1 VLILIVK
8 DELIEFCL
16 MIRKFMLPT
25 DQQLELDHW
34 AETGDFNVTEL
45 HEVLVYTLHMW
56 KHHHHHH
63 HHHQSY
69 HVWSDHTQAHKPGG
83 LESYN
88 PLELGKSIIFF
99 GQTLNFSGRRHQPK
113 MNKILLVFIK
123 RKNKKSTE
131 FIPSSEMKFPKSRIF
146 F

>member
-63 HHHQSY
+63 HHIMSGQIIHRRTSQG
-69 HVWSDHTQAHKPGG
+69 VWRATTPLSWAKALFFSD
-83 LESYN
+83 
-88 PLELGKSIIFF
+88 
-99 GQTLNFSGRRHQPK
+99 
-113 MNKILLVFIK
+113 K
-123 RKNKKSTE
+123 R
-131 FIPSSEMKFPKSRIF
+131 
-146 F
+146 